1 MRQSCEEALTTTMG
15 CCGTLMKYFL
25 YLAVPVTAVLLY
37 FHLECLTEK
46 EQYLASKFNPEYHP
60 DLTDCSV
67 ELSFLKPS
75 LKQVKALTGI

>member
-1 MRQSCEEALTTTMG
+1 MG